1 MKLKLSTILKKINES
16 RIIIP
21 LSLVLAFA
29 VIYFLIDMKNIYE
42 LVLTR
47 NIAQNNFDIFNFV
60 AFALIIL
67 VVLGIIIN
75 HYHLD
80 RVKKGNVGIFIL
92 INGEN
97 KMQYEE
103 KKGKICK
110 LLTRIF
116 MGNIE
121 SVNYEVTIPPFHK
134 VKKINKLFENTSKV
148 ETYFTGKNNVFTI
161 KLHEK
166 NNNDG
171 TEQEQYIIEYF
182 LINNSKTFNENK
194 KIKFIKNNINEA
206 TAKYPDVM
214 ELHYSNIEDGLRYVL
229 AKLFM
234 KANYL
239 DISEELFSDLSYD
252 VENTQIAEIKNYIN
266 KDLFKVNLLGIYY
279 YFHRYLEKNEEF
291 YLIEMSKKIDEINKY
306 KSNSFHYYIFTAVYV
321 FLKHKNTNEALEILE
336 ECKKYYRDE
345 NNLVLMEAFL
355 DLYSGRISNSYKKF
369 NSVCKRNITPEKI
382 YNFEE
387 LMKGMVRME
396 PTEYHLNLGL
406 GMINYEIRKNNT
418 LAEKYYKDF
427 LKTSKYQ
434 IDKPIE
440 LDIYLK
446 LSNIK
451 NMTI

>member
-1 MKLKLSTILKKINES
+1 MKLKLLMILKKINES

-21 LSLVLAFA
+21 ISLIVAIA
-29 VIYFLIDMKNIYE
+29 ATYFLIDIKNIYD
-42 LVLTR
+42 LILNR
-47 NIAQNNFDIFNFV
+47 NFAQNNFDIFNFV

-67 VVLGIIIN
+67 ILIGIVIN

-97 KMQYEE
+97 KKEYEE
-103 KKGKICK
+103 KKEKICK

-121 SVNYEVTIPPFHK
+121 RVNYEVTIPPFHK
-134 VKKINKLFENTSKV
+134 VKKINKLFKNTSKV
-148 ETYFTGKNNVFTI
+148 ETYFKGKNNVFAI
-161 KLHEK
+161 KLHE
-166 NNNDG
+166 NNKNDG
-171 TEQEQYIIEYF
+171 TGQEQYVIEYF

-252 VENTQIAEIKNYIN
+252 ADNAQITEIKSSIN

-279 YFHRYLEKNEEF
+279 YFHKYLEKNEEYF
-291 YLIEMSKKIDEINKY
+291 LIEMSKRIDGINKY
-306 KSNSFHYYIFTAVYV
+306 KSNSFQYYIFTAIYI
-321 FLKHKNTNEALEILE
+321 FLKYKDTKQALEVLE
-336 ECKKYYRDE
+336 ECKIYYRDE

-355 DLYSGRISNSYKKF
+355 DLYSGRISNSYRKF
-369 NSVCKRNITPEKI
+369 NSVCKRNITAEKI

-387 LMKGMVRME
+387 LMKGIVRME
-396 PTEYHLNLGL
+396 PIEYHLNLGL
-406 GMINYEIRKNNT
+406 GIINYEIRKNNT
-418 LAEKYYKDF
+418 LAEKYYKEF

-446 LSNIK
+446 LANIK
-451 NMTI
+451 NITI

>member
-171 TEQEQYIIEYF
+171 NDIYPPAD
-182 LINNSKTFNENK
+182 K
-194 KIKFIKNNINEA
+194 KIRHN
-206 TAKYPDVM
+206 
-214 ELHYSNIEDGLRYVL
+214 GL
-229 AKLFM
+229 
-234 KANYL
+234 
-239 DISEELFSDLSYD
+239 
-252 VENTQIAEIKNYIN
+252 
-266 KDLFKVNLLGIYY
+266 
-279 YFHRYLEKNEEF
+279 
-291 YLIEMSKKIDEINKY
+291 
-306 KSNSFHYYIFTAVYV
+306 
-321 FLKHKNTNEALEILE
+321 
-336 ECKKYYRDE
+336 
-345 NNLVLMEAFL
+345 
-355 DLYSGRISNSYKKF
+355 
-369 NSVCKRNITPEKI
+369 
-382 YNFEE
+382 
-387 LMKGMVRME
+387 
-396 PTEYHLNLGL
+396 
-406 GMINYEIRKNNT
+406 
-418 LAEKYYKDF
+418 
-427 LKTSKYQ
+427 
-434 IDKPIE
+434 
-440 LDIYLK
+440 
-446 LSNIK
+446 
-451 NMTI
+451 